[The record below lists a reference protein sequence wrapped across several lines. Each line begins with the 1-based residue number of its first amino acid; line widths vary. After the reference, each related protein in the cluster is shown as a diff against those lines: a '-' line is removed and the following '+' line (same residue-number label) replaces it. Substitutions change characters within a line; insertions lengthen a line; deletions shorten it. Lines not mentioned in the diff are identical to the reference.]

1 MSRVKLPQPIAFAF
15 LAECGNVAYT
25 GNLEGPYK
33 RLREISMGGRR
44 GASLDLISTE
54 QAQAYADARV
64 REALNAA
71 ADAIAYNAAACQDRL
86 TEQLLRANEQAVRLL
101 IPSANQINSFGPT
114 PASKTE
120 GA

>member
-1 MSRVKLPQPIAFAF
+1 MKLPQPIAFAF